1 MRRAWSKF
9 MDVSKRTILRYSVK
23 MILRVPPVI
32 VRAFRAFLGKMG
44 VTEFWG
50 SGLVGLGLLY
60 LYTKYESLG

>member
-1 MRRAWSKF
+1 
-9 MDVSKRTILRYSVK
+9 MDVSKCTILRYSVK

-32 VRAFRAFLGKMG
+32 VRAFRAFFEKMG
-44 VTEFWG
+44 VIEFWG